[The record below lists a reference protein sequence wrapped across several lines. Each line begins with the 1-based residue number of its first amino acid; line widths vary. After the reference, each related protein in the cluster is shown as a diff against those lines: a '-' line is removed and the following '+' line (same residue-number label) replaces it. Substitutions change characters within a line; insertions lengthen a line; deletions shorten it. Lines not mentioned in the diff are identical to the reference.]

1 MWELYKLA
9 VLVHTAISRFSP
21 ASLSISY
28 NWSAVPKPRPHG
40 TLPAAFS
47 ATGEDVPPSPEVAA
61 QGLAEVIGGTV
72 AIHLAQLLAPVLQR
86 LVDVQER
93 YACLMCTAR
102 VKREHTV
109 AVANALAAAEPEPKP
124 GKINQSFT
132 DGARGPVCWECFDPD
147 KDGITDLSDY
157 LPPAGD

>member
-1 MWELYKLA
+1 MMLFAMQMGHTWPRD
-9 VLVHTAISRFSP
+9 LVY
-21 ASLSISY
+21 ASS
-28 NWSAVPKPRPHG
+28 WSAVSNTRRATG
-40 TLPAAFS
+40 VPAAP
-47 ATGEDVPPSPEVAA
+47 ARDGKPPPSPDVERHD
-61 QGLAEVIGGTV
+61 LAEVIGGSV
-72 AIHLAQLLAPVLQR
+72 AYHVAQLLGPVLQR

-102 VKREHTV
+102 VKREHAV

-132 DGARGPVCWECFDPD
+132 DGCRGPVCWECFDPD

-157 LPPAGD
+157 LPPAVD